1 MAAEGRFGALD
12 RMSSR
17 EKWMVL
23 GLVVGLVVVVVGAA
37 LWWFNSAMTEL
48 EEEIATNQ
56 DLMRSVESAA
66 AEYASVRA
74 KCDAIQEKIESSRI
88 VSLRIPVNNI
98 ARNVVLSGGKKLADE
113 IGSLDKQVE
122 TPIAG
127 VCEKKSEKQKK
138 KRAKG
143 KKGADVEGSNLRVE
157 QDFEFRSIS
166 IDALFDFL
174 EGIERSEELLFVTRV
189 DIARKFGQYDIAQTA
204 QVTVATYKAQ
214 GTP

>member
-23 GLVVGLVVVVVGAA
+23 GLVAGFVVVIVGAA
-37 LWWFNSAMTEL
+37 LWWFSSAMTEL
-48 EEEIATNQ
+48 EDEIATNQ
-56 DLMRSVESAA
+56 ELMREVETAA
-66 AEYASVRA
+66 ADYASVRA
-74 KCDAIQEKIESSRI
+74 KCDAIQGKIESSRI

-98 ARNVVLSGGKKLADE
+98 ARNVQLSGGKKLADE

-127 VCEKKSEKQKK
+127 VCEKKTEKQKK

-157 QDFEFRSIS
+157 QDFEFRGVS

-174 EGIERSEELLFVTRV
+174 EGIERSEELLFVTRL
-189 DIARKFGQYDIAQTA
+189 DISRKFGQFDVAQTA